1 MRRQF
6 FRLFFSIILII
17 LVVLGIQICFLL
29 AINFRISKA
38 WADEVLDEFADS
50 ISTSIANFKNNSSDS
65 VLNLMVQN
73 SSERISGLIVRD
85 ADGTFAISL
94 GLSPRGI
101 PVPQL
106 TASGSSRMSTY
117 YTTYSATRFAA
128 SHESNEDGVPCIIDA
143 PRYEIALTTTG
154 TGDARI
160 VTAIDFRE
168 LTEGGKQSVVYPS
181 SVKRKDIAG
190 TVLITMDGEP
200 GAYIDVIA
208 YNLDYY
214 NPTKFVVY
222 EIVRAFIVSIP
233 VAIIISIL
241 LAYLVSK
248 RNEKVVVRIQ
258 EALED
263 LSAGNYSVDLPE
275 TKIDEYKDITHSIY
289 KLAKDLKRHGESRKE
304 WIKNIS
310 HDLNTPVTSMNLL
323 LSGAEDG
330 MFPVDDKL
338 ITAIKNENDTLK
350 SRIASVTYY
359 SYLMSPDVKCQ
370 MSEVSLLN
378 AADEVLQS
386 GKHRIKIEFAPELT
400 VYADPVLLS
409 RALSEVIDN
418 ADTYKEG
425 DDSPI
430 WRAEKSGNKTVLYI
444 ENRGKL
450 PQPLPQF
457 FEPWARGDDSR
468 TEGGS
473 GLGLS
478 IVYQIMELHNGSVS
492 ISEKNGIVTT
502 ALEFP
507 DAL

>member
-1 MRRQF
+1 M
-6 FRLFFSIILII
+6 FFSIILII
-17 LVVLGIQICFLL
+17 LVVLGIQIAFLF
-29 AINFRISKA
+29 AINLRIARA
-38 WADEVLDEFADS
+38 WSNEVLDEFADS
-50 ISTSIANFKNNSSDS
+50 IHTSISNFRNNPSDS

-85 ADGTFAISL
+85 SDGKFAVSL
-94 GLSPRGI
+94 GFSPRGI

-106 TASGSSRMSTY
+106 NSSDSSRMSSF
-117 YTTYSATRFAA
+117 YTAHSAPRFAA
-128 SHESNEDGVPCIIDA
+128 SGESNSDGVSYVLDP
-143 PRYEIALTTTG
+143 PRYEIAITTAG
-154 TGDARI
+154 VGDSKT
-160 VTAIDFRE
+160 VTDIDFRE
-168 LTEGGKQSVVYPS
+168 LSSGSVQSVIYPS
-181 SVKRKDIAG
+181 SVKKKDIAG

-208 YNLDYY
+208 YNFDYY
-214 NPTKFVVY
+214 NPTKFVLY
-222 EIVRAFIVSIP
+222 EILKAFIVSIP
-233 VAIIISIL
+233 IAIAFSIL

-248 RNEKVVVRIQ
+248 RNEKVVVQIQ
-258 EALED
+258 HALDD
-263 LSAGNYSVDLPE
+263 LSAGNYNVKLPE
-275 TKIDEYKDITHSIY
+275 TKVDEYKDITHSIY
-289 KLAKDLKRHGESRKE
+289 KLAKDLKRHGDSRKE

-330 MFPVDDKL
+330 MFPVDNKL

-370 MSEVSLLN
+370 KAEVSLIN
-378 AADEVLQS
+378 AADEILQS
-386 GKHRIKIEFAPELT
+386 GKHKVKLEFPPELS
-400 VYADPVLLS
+400 VYADYALLS
-409 RALSEVIDN
+409 RALTEIINNAETYRIGEDEPVWKAESYKNRTVI
-418 ADTYKEG
+418 
-425 DDSPI
+425 
-430 WRAEKSGNKTVLYI
+430 YI
-444 ENRGKL
+444 ENKGKL
-450 PQPLPQF
+450 PDPLPQF

-492 ISEKNGIVTT
+492 ISGKDGVVVT

-507 DAL
+507 AAL